1 MQFFSPEP
9 RQEMLKKKKIL
20 REFEVTKKAKMNDD
34 LNTLRYMISY
44 WKGIPVRKQYSHERG
59 AYTASRTKWLTTK
72 TNEEWVSTRQLSG
85 RQAYTNKTVKWRV
98 PYITSVVQYIMIT
111 CYD

>member
-1 MQFFSPEP
+1 
-9 RQEMLKKKKIL
+9 MLKKKKIL

-44 WKGIPVRKQYSHERG
+44 WKGIPVRKQYSHERD

-72 TNEEWVSTRQLSG
+72 NNEEWVSTRQLSG